1 MKAVFIKV
9 LRLFGLDALLARALE
24 KLLQGLI
31 KKTASFH
38 KWLAQVLTR
47 LQAMQKN
54 YPLNTS
60 P

>member
-31 KKTASFH
+31 KKVAAFH
-38 KWLAQVLTR
+38 ERLAKILDR
-47 LQAMQKN
+47 LQVMQKE
-54 YPLNTS
+54 S
-60 P
+60 PPTV

>member
-31 KKTASFH
+31 KKVAAFH
-38 KWLAQVLTR
+38 KWLAKILDR
-47 LQAMQKN
+47 LQVMQKG
-54 YPLNTS
+54 S
-60 P
+60 PPTL

>member
-9 LRLFGLDALLARALE
+9 LRLLGLDALLARALE

-38 KWLAQVLTR
+38 NWLAKLLNR
-47 LQAMQKN
+47 LQSMQKN
-54 YPLNTS
+54 YPQNTS